1 MKHPEHPWPA
11 NLYFLLS
18 CVYIYRLLC
27 CRRRQVKGLGS
38 TTFPTCSFSLRKRL
52 ATGCIPPCIVVLA
65 FIAVRKSCCVMVSR
79 TLVERCGRASPSSL
93 GCKRKLYTQY
103 THCRSRGLDAP
114 RRALTNGQP
123 CRQGSYGVRLS
134 LCLGTVQDYK
144 FSPSSGCRVFTV
156 IFLACDGGTKA
167 YVRGID
173 VA

>member
-27 CRRRQVKGLGS
+27 CRRRQVQGLGS
-38 TTFPTCSFSLRKRL
+38 TTFPTFSFSLRKRL

-93 GCKRKLYTQY
+93 GCKRKLYTHDSNSRASRAYGTAQPDPSY
-103 THCRSRGLDAP
+103 PQLFELLSETDRGPRLQTALQVLPIFERCAEWCNSLCSRCRSGRGWD
-114 RRALTNGQP
+114 
-123 CRQGSYGVRLS
+123 
-134 LCLGTVQDYK
+134 LG
-144 FSPSSGCRVFTV
+144 
-156 IFLACDGGTKA
+156 
-167 YVRGID
+167 
-173 VA
+173 